1 MRLRDPDDVSR
12 QRSGIWLII
21 AAGTL
26 LTLAAYAL
34 ARQREVARSQ
44 DVFDRRAAVLTAAIA
59 RSFQMTREVVLSLPA
74 LFEASDAVE
83 QREFTTFVRPALKRH
98 PSLAALEWAPL
109 VKDEQRAAF
118 EARQRSSGFP
128 GFEIREPSPRGEMV
142 RSPKRE
148 QYLPL
153 AYLEPAVEAV
163 RGLEVLFEPVR
174 RVEIQAAI
182 DQGTLHVSHRF
193 RLVEDPEGVQS
204 VAVYAP
210 GYDPSRA
217 LGNAAE
223 RRDALRGL
231 GIALFRLRPL
241 IDAALTAQLREGIA
255 LALLDLSAPE
265 DLRVLYETEPG
276 AAKSVAS
283 AGMVHR
289 ETFEFGNRRYAVL
302 SVARSAETWSQWLA
316 LVVGFGLTLVAAGG
330 YVTFATIGRLRKT
343 VAENKNL
350 GQYTLEE
357 KIGEGGMGVVY
368 RATHAMLRR
377 PAAIKLLSKERAG
390 ERDLAR
396 FEREV
401 QLTSRLAHPNTISIF
416 DYGRTA
422 EGLFYYVMEFLD
434 GMDLERLVREDGP
447 LPAGRA
453 IHVLAQASGALG
465 EAHLLGLIHR
475 DIKPANIVL
484 TERRDEPDVVKVV
497 DFGLVKTLEPGTGQP
512 GITRVN
518 SITGT
523 PLYLAPEAISSPE
536 SVDARA
542 DLYALGAVAYF
553 ILSGHHVFEADTVLE
568 VLSKHMF
575 EEPTPPSDRLGRPIS
590 ADLER
595 LVLACLA
602 KDKNARPAS
611 AAALRAGLLACEDAA
626 RYDVE
631 AARVWWRER
640 GSKLR
645 TTTRLGAHS
654 TGHATT
660 MAIDLQGRP
669 LGEAP
674 RRSV

>member
-1 MRLRDPDDVSR
+1 L
-12 QRSGIWLII
+12 I
-21 AAGTL
+21 AAFGSV
-26 LTLAAYAL
+26 LTLAACAL
-34 ARQREVARSQ
+34 AGQRQAARNQ
-44 DVFDRRAAVLTAAIA
+44 DLFDRRAAVLTAAIA

-83 QREFTTFVRPALKRH
+83 QREFKTFVRPALKRH
-98 PSLAALEWAPL
+98 PSLAALEWAPR
-109 VKDEQRAAF
+109 VKDDERAAF
-118 EARQRSSGFP
+118 EAMQRRAGFP
-128 GFEIREPSPRGEMV
+128 NFEIREPTADGKMV
-142 RSPKRE
+142 RSGQRTE
-148 QYLPL
+148 YLPL
-153 AYLEPAVEAV
+153 TYLEPAVEAV

-174 RVEIQAAI
+174 RIEIQAAI
-182 DQGTLHVSHRF
+182 DQGALHVSHHF

-210 GYDPSRA
+210 GYDPTRVLSSA
-217 LGNAAE
+217 GQ
-223 RRDALRGL
+223 RREALRGL

-241 IDAALTAQLREGIA
+241 IDAALATQMREGIA
-255 LALLDLSAPE
+255 LALLDPSAPV

-276 AAKSVAS
+276 IANGVAS
-283 AGMVHR
+283 AKLSHR
-289 ETFEFGNRRYAVL
+289 ETFDFGNRRYTVV
-302 SVARSAETWSQWLA
+302 STSRIGDSWSQWLA
-316 LVVGFGLTLVAAGG
+316 LAIGLGLTLVATGG
-330 YVTFATIGRLRKT
+330 YVTFSTISRLRKV
-343 VAENKNL
+343 VAENKRL

-377 PAAIKLLSKERAG
+377 PAAIKLLLKERAS

-401 QLTSRLAHPNTISIF
+401 QLTSQLTHPNTISIF

-447 LPAGRA
+447 LPPGRA
-453 IHVLAQASGALG
+453 IHILAQASGALA

-497 DFGLVKTLEPGTGQP
+497 DFGLVKTLEPSESQP

-536 SVDARA
+536 TVDGRA

-553 ILSGHHVFEADTVLE
+553 MLTGRQVFEAGTVME
-568 VLSKHMF
+568 VLGKHMF
-575 EEPTPPSDRLGRPIS
+575 EQPIAPSERLGRPIS
-590 ADLER
+590 ADLES
-595 LVLACLA
+595 LVLSCLA
-602 KDKNARPAS
+602 KDRGARPAS
-611 AAALRAGLLACEDAA
+611 AAALRAALLACKDSQG
-626 RYDVE
+626 YDVE

-640 GSKLR
+640 GATLR
-645 TTTRLGAHS
+645 TGTRLAAHRA
-654 TGHATT
+654 GHATT
-660 MAIDLQGRP
+660 MAIDLDNRP
-669 LGEAP
+669 LSEAT
-674 RRSV
+674 RASD